1 MVFLSLKSFGIS
13 WAFPSKVIDLFGKN
27 WLEKYLSDIWNLI
40 SLCLTWCLWRERHS
54 LAFED
59 VESSDDQLLASFVGT
74 LFDWYWVWGLILG
87 ESVPMFVDSLLS
99 CI

>member
-13 WAFPSKVIDLFGKN
+13 WALPSKVIDLFGKN

-40 SLCLTWCLWRERHS
+40 PLCLTWCLWREHNS
-54 LAFED
+54 LTFED
-59 VESSDDQLLASFVGT
+59 VESSDDQLLASFVRT
-74 LFDWYWVWGLILG
+74 LFEWSWVWGFLLG
-87 ESVPMFVDSLLS
+87 ESVSMFIDLLLS